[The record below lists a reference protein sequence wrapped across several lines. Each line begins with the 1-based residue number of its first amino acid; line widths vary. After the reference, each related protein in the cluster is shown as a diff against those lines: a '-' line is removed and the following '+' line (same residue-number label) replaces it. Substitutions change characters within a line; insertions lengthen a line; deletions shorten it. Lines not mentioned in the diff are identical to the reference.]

1 MALLDDVKSELA
13 ALEDEKADA
22 LKAQVTAMIRFAG
35 GFTRSAQKQ
44 IVMLASFDSLVAA
57 QWLQRNIKDLYNLEA
72 NLITSSRSTPKGPHQ
87 YHVVKVERGA
97 VNLAVATG
105 LIDRN
110 KPVRGLPAKI
120 VQGKIAQV
128 RAAWRGAFMATGR
141 LSDLGKNPYMEIV
154 CPCNEAAMALAG
166 LSRRLGIT
174 SKPRQLSKS
183 YRVTLTDPDSIERM
197 LNSMGAVQSA
207 REWTGKRP
215 DGETRSKANRLAN
228 FDDANMRRSAKA
240 AAEAS
245 EKVQHAFE
253 VLGDSIPDNLRQAG
267 QLRID
272 HVDKSLEEL
281 GKLAEPQITKD
292 AIAGRIRRLLQ
303 LAEKTE
309 KARAAEGK

>member
-22 LKAQVTAMIRFAG
+22 RKAQVTAMIRFAG
-35 GFTRSAQKQ
+35 GFMNNAQKQ
-44 IVMLASFDSLVAA
+44 VVMLATFDSPVAA
-57 QWLQRNIKDLYNLEA
+57 QWLRDNIEDLYSLEA
-72 NLITSSRSTPKGPHQ
+72 KIVSSQRTTPTGAHE

-110 KPVRGLPAKI
+110 KAVRGLPVKI

-128 RAAWRGAFMATGR
+128 RAAWRGAFMARGI
-141 LSDLGKNPYMEIV
+141 LSDLGKNPCMEIV

-166 LSRRLGIT
+166 LARRLGIT
-174 SKPRQLSKS
+174 AKPRQLSKS

-197 LNSMGAVQSA
+197 LNSMGAMRSA
-207 REWTGKRP
+207 RDWTGKRS

-240 AAEAS
+240 AAEACD
-245 EKVQHAFE
+245 KVRKAFE
-253 VLGDSIPDNLRQAG
+253 LFDAAGVDVPDNLRAAG
-267 QLRID
+267 QLRLEHGD
-272 HVDKSLEEL
+272 ASLEEL
-281 GKLAEPQITKD
+281 GRLADPPISKD

-303 LAEKTE
+303 LAEKTA
-309 KARAAEGK
+309 KSRS

>member
-22 LKAQVTAMIRFAG
+22 RKAQVTAMIRFAG
-35 GFTRSAQKQ
+35 GFTHNAQKQ
-44 IVMLASFDSLVAA
+44 IVMLATFDSLIAA
-57 QWLQRNIKDLYNLEA
+57 QWLRDNIEDLYSLDA
-72 NLITSSRSTPKGPHQ
+72 KLISSTRTTPKGTHQ

-110 KPVRGLPAKI
+110 KAVRGLPVKI

-128 RAAWRGAFMATGR
+128 RAAWRGAFMARGI
-141 LSDLGKNPYMEIV
+141 LSDLGKNPYMEII
-154 CPCNEAAMALAG
+154 CPSNEAAMALAG
-166 LSRRLGIT
+166 LARRLGIT
-174 SKPRQLSKS
+174 AKPRQLSKS

-197 LNSMGAVQSA
+197 LNSMGAMRSA
-207 REWTGKRP
+207 RDWTGKRS

-240 AAEAS
+240 AAEACD
-245 EKVQHAFE
+245 KVRKAFE
-253 VLGDSIPDNLRQAG
+253 LFDAAGVDVPDNLRAAG
-267 QLRID
+267 QLRLEHGD
-272 HVDKSLEEL
+272 ASLEEL
-281 GKLAEPQITKD
+281 GRLAEPPISKD

-303 LAEKTE
+303 LAEKTA
-309 KARAAEGK
+309 KSRS

>member
-22 LKAQVTAMIRFAG
+22 RKAQVTAMIRFAG
-35 GFTRSAQKQ
+35 GFTNNAQKQ
-44 IVMLASFDSLVAA
+44 IVMLATFDSLIAA
-57 QWLQRNIKDLYNLEA
+57 QWLQRNIEDLYNLEA
-72 NLITSSRSTPKGPHQ
+72 RLITSSRTTPKGTHQ

-110 KPVRGLPAKI
+110 KAVRGLPVKI

-128 RAAWRGAFMATGR
+128 RAAWRGAFMAKGI
-141 LSDLGKNPYMEIV
+141 LSDLGKNPYMEII
-154 CPCNEAAMALAG
+154 CPGNEAAMALAG
-166 LSRRLGIT
+166 LARRLGIT
-174 SKPRQLSKS
+174 AKPRQLSKS

-197 LNSMGAVQSA
+197 LNSLGALRSA
-207 REWTGKRP
+207 REWTGKRT

-240 AAEAS
+240 AAEAC
-245 EKVQHAFE
+245 EKVRKAFE
-253 VLGDSIPDNLRQAG
+253 LFEEAGVEVPDNLLAAG
-267 QLRID
+267 KLRLEHGD
-272 HVDKSLEEL
+272 ASLEEL
-281 GKLAEPQITKD
+281 GRLAEPPISKD

-303 LAEKTE
+303 LAEKTA
-309 KARAAEGK
+309 KSRS